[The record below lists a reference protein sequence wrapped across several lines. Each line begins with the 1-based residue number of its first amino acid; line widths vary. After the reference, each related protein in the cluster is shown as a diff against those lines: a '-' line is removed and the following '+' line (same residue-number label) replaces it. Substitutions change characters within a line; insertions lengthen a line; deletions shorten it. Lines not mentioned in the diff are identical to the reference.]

1 VVVRIEGDNDSFT
14 WEGAAGELEPDTP
27 FFIAS
32 VPRPKRARS
41 SSGLPAKRGQLGI
54 DDRLVDRVDR

>member
-1 VVVRIEGDNDSFT
+1 MVVRIEGDNDSFT
-14 WEGAAGELEPDTP
+14 WEGAAGELEPAAP

-32 VPRPKRARS
+32 ITRHYTSAIIFR
-41 SSGLPAKRGQLGI
+41 LAKRGQLGI